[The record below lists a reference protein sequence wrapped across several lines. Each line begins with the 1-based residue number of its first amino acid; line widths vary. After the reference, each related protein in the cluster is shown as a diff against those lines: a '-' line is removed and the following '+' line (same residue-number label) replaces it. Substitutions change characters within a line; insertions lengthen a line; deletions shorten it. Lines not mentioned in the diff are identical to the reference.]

1 MHLNLLFKV
10 TVETSKRIVTPRD
23 YNKASYVLT
32 PTKTFY
38 FINSEMAAHFVTRL
52 SHKVKYYN
60 EVKRVSMDTVWKH
73 DVEDQMKD
81 WIRVNT
87 SQSVAEWCVHYGLEN
102 YGDKSAFSI
111 FINKLIDKYS
121 RVIKLRQGYKNVSK
135 RKWYTWFLQK
145 RLPRSLYGS
154 RNEMF
159 SENSRAKVE
168 ELKAW
173 ATSLQR

>member
-1 MHLNLLFKV
+1 MHLDLLFKV
-10 TVETSKRIVTPRD
+10 TVETSKRTVTTKDDSR
-23 YNKASYVLT
+23 VIT
-32 PTKTFY
+32 PTKIFY
-38 FINSEMAAHFVTRL
+38 FISSERASHFVTRL

-60 EVKRVSMDTVWKH
+60 EIKKVSMDTVWKF

-87 SQSVAEWCVHYGLEN
+87 SQAVAEWCVHYGLES
-102 YGDKSAFSI
+102 YGDKSSFSI
-111 FINKLIDKYS
+111 FVDKLIDRYS
-121 RVIKLRQGYKNVSK
+121 RVIKLRHGHKTVSK

-154 RNEMF
+154 RYEIF

-168 ELKAW
+168 ELKTW
-173 ATSLQR
+173 ATSLQK

>member
-1 MHLNLLFKV
+1 MHYDLLFKV
-10 TVETSKRIVTPRD
+10 TVETSKRVVTTKDDSR
-23 YNKASYVLT
+23 LIT
-32 PTKTFY
+32 PTKIFY

-60 EVKRVSMDTVWKH
+60 EVKKVSMDTVWKH

-87 SQSVAEWCVHYGLEN
+87 SQAVAEWCVHYGLEA

-111 FINKLIDKYS
+111 FVDKLIDRYS
-121 RVIKLRQGYKNVSK
+121 TVVTMSKGYRSVSK

-145 RLPRSLYGS
+145 KLPRSLFRS
-154 RNEMF
+154 N
-159 SENSRAKVE
+159 NVDD
-168 ELKAW
+168 LKTW
-173 ATSLQR
+173 AQGLVR

>member
-1 MHLNLLFKV
+1 MHYDLLFKV
-10 TVETSKRIVTPRD
+10 TVETSKRTVTTKDDSR
-23 YNKASYVLT
+23 VIT
-32 PTKTFY
+32 PTKIFY
-38 FINSEMAAHFVTRL
+38 FVNSEMAAHFVTRL

-60 EVKRVSMDTVWKH
+60 EIKKVSMDTVWKF
-73 DVEDQMKD
+73 DIEDQMKD

-111 FINKLIDKYS
+111 LINKLIDKYS
-121 RVIKLRQGYKNVSK
+121 RVIKLRHGYQNVSK

-145 RLPRSLYGS
+145 RLPRSLYGNK
-154 RNEMF
+154 NELF
-159 SENSRAKVE
+159 SENSKAKVE
-168 ELKAW
+168 ELKVW

>member
-38 FINSEMAAHFVTRL
+38 FISSEMAAHFVTRL

-60 EVKRVSMDTVWKH
+60 EVKKVSMDTVWKH
-73 DVEDQMKD
+73 DVKDQMKD
-81 WIRVNT
+81 WIRLNT
-87 SQSVAEWCVHYGLEN
+87 TQAVAEWCVHYGLEA
-102 YGDKSAFSI
+102 YGGKSAYSI
-111 FINKLIDKYS
+111 FIDKLIDKYS
-121 RVIKLRQGYKNVSK
+121 SVVRLSSGYRTVSK

-154 RNEMF
+154 RYELF
-159 SENSRAKVE
+159 SEKSQAKVK

-173 ATSLQR
+173 ATSLQK